1 MIIIIIT
8 LISFENSEKPEWRYK
23 NQHQIF
29 RLPSPAATPQ
39 PHTIMGN
46 MLFNIRYKY
55 SNFNQ
60 MFDMVSNS
68 SL

>member
-1 MIIIIIT
+1 MLIIVT
-8 LISFENSEKPEWRYK
+8 LMSFENSEKPEWLYK

-29 RLPSPAATPQ
+29 RLPSPMP
-39 PHTIMGN
+39 PHSTSYNIGN

-60 MFDMVSNS
+60 MFDQVINS